1 MKRTLIILGALSV
14 GTAYSQSH
22 KVGIN
27 TDNPRA
33 SLEVSKAA
41 GIAATEV
48 QGLLLPQ
55 LTQAERNGMDRTKFV
70 NGLQIYNTD
79 KNCVDIWNGNNWQC
93 IDGTKQDNQG
103 DTPSSPSAV
112 LHITQLGFGG
122 VYKVGDA
129 LTDDNTVTFKVKNT
143 GSVASPT
150 LNFSN
155 KVTFTDSSGT
165 SPVTVKSGQHSS
177 FVIGAGREVTLTYVL
192 QGTPRAGN
200 LTAKLTHDGNY
211 AQATV
216 EVKTDVD
223 PQLPQYLTLGNG
235 ERSFVS
241 VYDND
246 YWPYNG
252 PTTATAQVISALADG
267 LTDPLVD
274 IQGKITT
281 TGVEVYIPVTIDPA
295 VGSQPIHVNAFPGT
309 ELDISTTHTQDNTA
323 GVIKLSWGAQTLYM
337 GDTYIK
343 AKISA
348 VGQDVNLKKLD
359 FQTGMGQDYKGIRLG
374 EFRYFNTQYGTQKS
388 GFTVRLMPGIPDRRF
403 LVQTKNGVGTD
414 VYDHQFIYVPVIIP
428 STSSYNPN
436 QVWLNNNLGAEY
448 TRVGSP
454 VFDPGQQ
461 AKEHN
466 DHNAFGSLF
475 QWGRPADGHELVTYT
490 NATAWQFKYGIS
502 TTPTTTYPPQP
513 TENQT
518 VEPGIVTEANG
529 VDTTPMWYA
538 GTAKPTGFPVTIGD
552 TNNSVCPKGFKVP
565 SGPDLNYIIEKT
577 NPSDKMK
584 EFIVR
589 LPSNRFKN
597 ADNITLYPDGYGYYG
612 YSPKLWSYDTSN
624 NSYIS
629 KSQTISGGNITQ
641 KYIEAQ
647 ATTDYIWDS
656 AKKVWRFVV
665 DSSNNNG
672 ITAQS
677 GVYIWGH
684 GRLAINS
691 SSGSDTPDFFRRWNT
706 TTTSSG
712 DYIWTYHGVPHTVSS
727 SLAIRCVKE

>member
-1 MKRTLIILGALSV
+1 MGALSV

-33 SLEVSKAA
+33 SLEVSKAT

-48 QGLLLPQ
+48 QGLLLPH
-55 LTQAERNGMDRTKFV
+55 LTQAERNAMDKTKFV
-70 NGLQIYNTD
+70 KGLQIYNTD
-79 KNCVDIWNGNNWQC
+79 KNCVDIWNGTNWQC

-103 DTPSSPSAV
+103 DSPSNPSAV

-223 PQLPQYLTLGNG
+223 PQLPQYLTLGDG

-241 VYDND
+241 VYDNE

-252 PTTATAQVISALADG
+252 PTTTTAQVISAPADG

-295 VGSQPIHVNAFPGT
+295 VNNQPINVSAFPGT
-309 ELDISTTHTQDNTA
+309 ELDISPTYTQDNTA
-323 GVIKLSWGAQTLYM
+323 GVIKLSWGAQTLHL

-348 VGQDVNLKKLD
+348 VGHDVNLKKLD
-359 FQTGMGQDYKGIRLG
+359 FQTGMGLDYLGIRLG
-374 EFRYFNTQYGTQKS
+374 EFRYINTQYGTQKS
-388 GFTVRLMPGIPDRRF
+388 GFTVRLMSGIPDRRF
-403 LVQTKNGVGTD
+403 LVKTKDGGGND
-414 VYDHQFIYVPVIIP
+414 VYDHQFIYVPVKDP
-428 STSSYNPN
+428 VSSSYRG
-436 QVWLNNNLGAEY
+436 QIWLNNNLGAEY
-448 TRVGSP
+448 TRVGSS

-490 NATAWQFKYGIS
+490 DATTWVFKYGTT

-518 VEPGIVTEANG
+518 AIPTVTTDTATG
-529 VDTTPMWYA
+529 VDTTPMWFA
-538 GTAKPTGFPVTIGD
+538 GTTRPTGFPVTIGD
-552 TNNSVCPKGFKVP
+552 TDNAVCPKGFKIAE
-565 SGPDLNYIIEKT
+565 GYKLNPIINETK
-577 NPSDKMK
+577 PSDKMK
-584 EFIVR
+584 EFFVR
-589 LPSNRFKN
+589 LPSNRFKST
-597 ADNITLYPDGYGYYG
+597 DNTTLYPDGNGYYG
-612 YSPKLWSYDTSN
+612 YAPKLWSNGSS
-624 NSYIS
+624 SYLSRSVSAGKVLRTYMEI
-629 KSQTISGGNITQ
+629 G
-641 KYIEAQ
+641 
-647 ATTDYIWDS
+647 ATTDYLW
-656 AKKVWRFVV
+656 
-665 DSSNNNG
+665 NT
-672 ITAQS
+672 TAQKWRYDKNS
-677 GVYIWGH
+677 NVDIGSSSDWTG
-684 GRLAINS
+684 INS
-691 SSGSDTPDFFRRWNT
+691 LGKMFYQNNTSDGVPDFFRKLDDYGT
-706 TTTSSG
+706 ITS
-712 DYIWTYHGVPHTVSS
+712 YVIYTYYGVPHSAAS
-727 SLAIRCVKE
+727 SLAIRCVKQ